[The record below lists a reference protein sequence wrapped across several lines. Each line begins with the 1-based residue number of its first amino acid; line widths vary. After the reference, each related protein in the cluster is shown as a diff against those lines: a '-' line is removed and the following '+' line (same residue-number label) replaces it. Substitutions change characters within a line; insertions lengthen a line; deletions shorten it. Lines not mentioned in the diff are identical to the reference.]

1 MDKSVLKT
9 YLLSVKHYV
18 SDRVYYY
25 QKVKNYAKFVD
36 VLLSGKPVVKGSATK
51 LGMMI
56 ISRQIFEIIEFSKG
70 LVS

>member
-36 VLLSGKPVVKGSATK
+36 ILLWGKPVVKGGATK

-56 ISRQIFEIIEFSKG
+56 I
-70 LVS
+70 